1 MKQGITRAFAVI
13 GATSVLVMGFDA
25 VTYAATG
32 SSLILGRTN
41 TAGAT
46 TTISNTGAGAAITL
60 KTKSSVS
67 APIVTNGKG
76 LVKNLNAEKV
86 GGNTAALL
94 IAKSAPKSLVFKDTA
109 TSQTGNLTYT
119 AFTVPKGTW
128 LITFNANVD
137 LNDNGTA
144 ASPTSP
150 NQMICYLFDG
160 SKDWGEGEWTS
171 INSTWY
177 ASPSFARV
185 ATFTAAKSMTLSCNT
200 SRGAGWSVLPD
211 GYGPTVAFTKI
222 GSSTTAGLSGG
233 IGVS

>member
-94 IAKSAPKSLVFKDTA
+94 IAKSAPKSLVFRDTA
-109 TSQTGNLTYT
+109 TSRASGLTYS

-128 LITFNANVD
+128 LITFNANVQLD
-137 LNDNGTA
+137 DGGTA
-144 ASPTSP
+144 ASPSDP
-150 NQMICYLFDG
+150 NQMVCYLYDG
-160 SKDWGEGEWTS
+160 AKDWGEGEWTS
-171 INSTWY
+171 ISSGWY

-185 ATFTAAKSMTLSCNT
+185 ATFTAAKSISLSCSP
-200 SRGAGWSVLPD
+200 SRGGWSVLSD

-222 GSSTTAGLSGG
+222 GSSTTAALS
-233 IGVS
+233 